1 MIELE
6 ENGIDTEV
14 WKNGSNPV
22 PINRTTPLFVFI
34 GRLVDWKALD
44 IVIRALVRVPS
55 VELEVVGDGPMLD
68 TWRSLATDLGVKERV
83 HFLGHRSQP
92 EYAARLRESVALVLP
107 SIYESG
113 GAVVL
118 EAMAMSK
125 PVIATR
131 WGGPADYLNSSCGI
145 LVEPESYAALV
156 TGFAEGMQKLIDCP
170 EMAKSM
176 GDAGHERVVR
186 DFDWQRRM
194 DRVIGIY
201 SELVEKSGVST
212 QMNDG
217 PVLATVVSE
226 RR

>member
-1 MIELE
+1 
-6 ENGIDTEV
+6 
-14 WKNGSNPV
+14 
-22 PINRTTPLFVFI
+22 
-34 GRLVDWKALD
+34 
-44 IVIRALVRVPS
+44 
-55 VELEVVGDGPMLD
+55 
-68 TWRSLATDLGVKERV
+68 
-83 HFLGHRSQP
+83 
-92 EYAARLRESVALVLP
+92 
-107 SIYESG
+107 
-113 GAVVL
+113 
-118 EAMAMSK
+118 
-125 PVIATR
+125 
-131 WGGPADYLNSSCGI
+131 LNSSCGI